1 MIKIFHGNETKI
13 SACMVKEFEKS
24 ATWPNSKGISRDL
37 MEQMLRE
44 EELIHSIH
52 VKEANLSGITN
63 FKRAFLFEMPIEQ
76 IEKALVSRKCLLQL
90 EP

>member
-1 MIKIFHGNETKI
+1 
-13 SACMVKEFEKS
+13 MVKEFEKS

-52 VKEANLSGITN
+52 VKEANLNGITN
-63 FKRAFLFEMPIEQ
+63 FKRALLFEMPIEQ